1 MWPLRGGASHGACF
15 DLRLCV
21 PVTRRAPSKVL
32 VTLTSMICIMM
43 SCAQAVQT
51 KYVLTLEPTSH
62 VPVHSKLESLQG
74 LTGRVT
80 LGSRLQDFKLLPVPC
95 AAIMNHWQPLTG
107 GLGISG
113 TAVIVTVTYH
123 WQGLTVVR
131 LPVYASVTV

>member
-1 MWPLRGGASHGACF
+1 M
-15 DLRLCV
+15 
-21 PVTRRAPSKVL
+21 PVTVHVLRFTTVRASDSKGSKL
-32 VTLTSMICIMM
+32 GTSYAHICIMM

-62 VPVHSKLESLQG
+62 VPVHSKLESLEG

-95 AAIMNHWQPLTG
+95 AAIMNHWQPLTC

-113 TAVIVTVTYH
+113 TAVCGGFLVH
-123 WQGLTVVR
+123 
-131 LPVYASVTV
+131 P